1 MQTTAN
7 TPKTQKKLVD
17 ELLRRYNGVLLT
29 RDAVA
34 AGVSRETLSQLAQ
47 KGELIHDSRG
57 VYLGPDEWG
66 DELYS
71 MQRLA
76 PKIIYSH
83 ETALFLHQLGDR
95 TPPYHAITVPSGYG
109 VSPSVKRRSRVYYIR
124 PELWE
129 LGKTTLPSNYGHD
142 VAVYNAERT
151 ICDVLRSRRRL
162 DTQTF
167 SGALNRYAALR
178 HKKINLLMAYAE
190 QLHVQKLM
198 QQYMEVLL

>member
-7 TPKTQKKLVD
+7 SPKMLVN
-17 ELLRRYNGVLLT
+17 ELLQRYNGVLLT
-29 RDAVA
+29 KDAVK

-47 KGELIHDSRG
+47 KGTLIRESRG
-57 VYLGPDEWG
+57 VYIAPEEWG

-83 ETALFLHQLGDR
+83 ETALYLHQLGDR
-95 TPPYHAITVPSGYG
+95 TPPYRAITVPSGYG
-109 VSPSVKRRSRVYYIR
+109 VSPSVKRRTRVYYIK
-124 PELWE
+124 PQLWG

-142 VAVYNAERT
+142 VVVYNAERT

-167 SGALNRYAALR
+167 SDALYHYVALR
-178 HKKINLLMAYAE
+178 HKNINLLMAYAE

-198 QQYMEVLL
+198 QQYLEVLL

>member
-7 TPKTQKKLVD
+7 SPKKLVND
-17 ELLRRYNGVLLT
+17 LLQRYNGVLLT
-29 RDAVA
+29 KDAVA
-34 AGVSRETLSQLAQ
+34 AGISRETLSQLAQ
-47 KGELIHDSRG
+47 KGELVRESRG
-57 VYLGPDEWG
+57 VYIDPAEWG

-71 MQRLA
+71 MQRMA

-83 ETALFLHQLGDR
+83 ETALFLHQLVDR

-109 VSPSVKRRSRVYYIR
+109 VSPSVKKRTRVYYIK

-142 VAVYNAERT
+142 VAVYDAERT

-167 SGALNRYAALR
+167 SDALNRYAAR
-178 HKKINLLMAYAE
+178 KHKNINLLMAYAE
-190 QLHVQKLM
+190 QLRVQKLM